1 MRSFSEI
8 DTAVKRASKGI
19 GFSWGISE
27 EVGKNIRLLEMFG
40 LPGLKNLNQYYKIFK
55 EKKFQNL
62 TLVSKENSSKIPY
75 CPIIAGINFL
85 DQVNNLEELEEIKFD
100 NLGFPILFIPF
111 VSRASEIIGK
121 RIFLTID
128 EKEFLLNFN
137 QSIYSNYLRSDVL
150 EKSDQI
156 KIKFIENKNM
166 FSETEWQELYK
177 LSEDTF
183 VEETDKLKQNA
194 AGAGLTD
201 NDWKI

>member
-137 QSIYSNYLRSDVL
+137 QSIYSNYLNSDVL